1 MTARTIKFFFF
12 FRHFLAPEKGQNT
25 AIFGPTDFFSAVHAC
40 RGVHAKKK
48 KRSSTQKT
56 PKISKK
62 LSPTASNTV
71 NGPCNQ
77 KDLYF
82 WHIGIMYEVCA
93 SCVVCV
99 RYLLHKENVLR
110 VVDARIY
117 DV

>member
-1 MTARTIKFFFF
+1 MHAEQKKSEFNSKNTEDFIK
-12 FRHFLAPEKGQNT
+12 KM
-25 AIFGPTDFFSAVHAC
+25 
-40 RGVHAKKK
+40 
-48 KRSSTQKT
+48 
-56 PKISKK
+56 
-62 LSPTASNTV
+62 SPTASNTV

-110 VVDARIY
+110 VVDERIY
-117 DV
+117 DVQYALL